1 MVKLRVNIKA
11 PFYDELSDSGGLE
24 YSREAE
30 EESKL
35 SSVRDGL
42 YRYASGLSNGSA
54 GKCSH
59 RVAKFHASD
68 SQRRLLH
75 VLVITNES
83 LRKVKQIS

>member
-11 PFYDELSDSGGLE
+11 PYYDELSDSGGLE

-42 YRYASGLSNGSA
+42 YRHASGLSNRSA
-54 GKCSH
+54 GIDCRTQQS
-59 RVAKFHASD
+59 VWQAA

-75 VLVITNES
+75 VLVIRNGS